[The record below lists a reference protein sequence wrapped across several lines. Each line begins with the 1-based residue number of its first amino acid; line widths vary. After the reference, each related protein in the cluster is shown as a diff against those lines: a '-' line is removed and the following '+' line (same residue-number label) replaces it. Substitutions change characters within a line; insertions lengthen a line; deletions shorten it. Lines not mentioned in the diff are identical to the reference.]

1 MPLEISAFGSVAA
14 VQSQASILT
23 LSKALKLE
31 QSAAAQLLQGLPG
44 AGTSPARTGPQVAG
58 MGQQLDAYA

>member
-1 MPLEISAFGSVAA
+1 MSLELSAAGSVAA

-23 LSKALKLE
+23 LAKALKLE

-44 AGTSPARTGPQVAG
+44 AGTATPRTGPAVAG
-58 MGQQLDAYA
+58 MGQQLDAFA

>member
-1 MPLEISAFGSVAA
+1 MPLEISAVGSVAA
-14 VQSQASILT
+14 VQSQASILI

-44 AGTSPARTGPQVAG
+44 AGTSPARTGPQ
-58 MGQQLDAYA
+58 AYA